1 MTRGDG
7 GGCNANV
14 LFNEGES
21 GPIEGTWS
29 VDLAQLYARAHIIL
43 DADFT
48 AQLGKSDHLL
58 THINILAQ

>member
-1 MTRGDG
+1 MTRGNG

-14 LFNEGES
+14 LCNEGES
-21 GPIEGTWS
+21 GPIESTWS

-48 AQLGKSDHLL
+48 AQLG
-58 THINILAQ
+58 